1 VKNRR
6 ADLAK
11 SDDASPHQLR
21 RRKRHEDAR
30 DQGKA
35 HNCALETE
43 AEVIG
48 LEQTESTPRAEQA
61 KQMAIAQQQEQIA
74 KQRAAKLDKANEVL
88 KRSLHALALDP
99 QLSTFLGHVL
109 AVLTEQL
116 GGLSSTLWLLDD
128 DKRHFCLHSVCEDGR
143 VLSAEESGHPLADSP
158 QRIPTA
164 DPTWIAIQAK
174 RPFVQDDPASNAS
187 YFPPVQRALFAKLG
201 VRALVWLPLVF
212 GEDLIGTLAVRMSE
226 KCAVDE
232 EELELAHA
240 LAQQATLALELTR
253 LAEQAKQAAIARE
266 QEKLAKEQASKLSKT
281 NAALKQSLQ
290 ALAQDPDLNSFLGHL
305 LVEMAGQFGTTSSA
319 VFLIERPARRLIPH
333 LIYEN
338 GRLIPG
344 KDSDHPIVKNPRVFA
359 ADDPVWLAFCRNE
372 PIIRRNPQSDTT
384 LGWTEAHRAY
394 YTKKRITG
402 ILNVP
407 LIFGGE
413 VVGTLAIQFRDQRD
427 IGQEA
432 IELTQTFGL
441 QATLAFQLTKMAE
454 QSKQIAIAKE
464 QELFAR
470 QRAAELGRANDALR
484 GCLDALASV
493 PELDEFLEQVMA
505 AIARQLGAN
514 GGTVWLYDFEQNTAR
529 LELSFQNDGLIAG
542 VEAGY
547 AEAARSV
554 PLDQVLASDRQ
565 FSDEDR
571 PVFVWRLDRPY
582 PPWDEFHRRYLIEF
596 GTKTVLVIALTSKKQ
611 AIGRLTFHFQEN
623 REFSPEELE
632 ISRALAHQAGLAI
645 KLTRLARGAK
655 QAAILGERNRM
666 AGEIHDSLAQSF
678 VGISMQLDAAEAAT
692 SKAKGLRHI
701 QRANELAQFGLA
713 EARRSVLS
721 LRSGVQAGGLVKA
734 VQQLV
739 ERSSVAGILRC
750 ELRSEDVPDESIPP
764 EVEHELVRICQ
775 EAISNAVRHAKPT
788 VITITLRWNTS
799 NLILQV
805 TDNGSGITGNRLEQ
819 SEGFGMANMRARVA
833 KLGGKLQIETGAGR
847 GTSIIVTL
855 QIGS

>member
-6 ADLAK
+6 
-11 SDDASPHQLR
+11 
-21 RRKRHEDAR
+21 
-30 DQGKA
+30 
-35 HNCALETE
+35 
-43 AEVIG
+43 
-48 LEQTESTPRAEQA
+48 TESTPPAEVSLQEALSEQA
-61 KQMAIAQQQEQIA
+61 QQLAIARQQEQIA

-88 KRSLHALALDP
+88 KRSLHALAIDR
-99 QLSTFLGHVL
+99 QLNTFLGHVL

-128 DKRHFCLHSVCEDGR
+128 DKRHFCLHSVCEGGR
-143 VLSAEESGHPLADSP
+143 VVSAEESGHPLADSP
-158 QRIPTA
+158 HRIPTA
-164 DPTWIAIQAK
+164 DPTWIAIQEK
-174 RPFVQDDPASNAS
+174 LPFVQYDPASNVS

-226 KCAVDE
+226 SCAVDE

-253 LAEQAKQAAIARE
+253 LAEQAKQAAIAHE

-305 LVEMAGQFGTTSSA
+305 LVEMAYQFETTSSA
-319 VFLIERPARRLIPH
+319 VFVIVRPERRLFPH

-344 KDSDHPIVKNPRVFA
+344 KDFDHPIVKNPRVFA
-359 ADDPVWLAFCRNE
+359 DDDPVWIAFCRNQ

-394 YTKKRITG
+394 YTKKGITG

-432 IELTQTFGL
+432 VELAQTFGL
-441 QATLAFQLTKMAE
+441 QATLALQLTKMAE

-505 AIARQLGAN
+505 AIARQLGAE
-514 GGTVWLYDFEQNTAR
+514 GGTVWFYDFEHNTAR
-529 LELSFQNDGLIAG
+529 LELCFRNDGSG
-542 VEAGY
+542 VETAY
-547 AEAARSV
+547 PAASRSV

-565 FSDEDR
+565 FADDGW
-571 PVFVWRLDRPY
+571 PLIVWRLERPY
-582 PPWDEFHRRYLIEF
+582 PPWDESNRRYLVEL
-596 GTKTVLVIALTSKKQ
+596 GTKTVLIIALISKDQ
-611 AIGRLTFHFQEN
+611 AIGRLTFHFREN

-632 ISRALAHQAGLAI
+632 ISRALAHQAALAI
-645 KLTRLARGAK
+645 QLTRLARGAK
-655 QAAILGERNRM
+655 QAAILAERNRM

-692 SKAKGLRHI
+692 SKAKGLPHI

-721 LRSGVQAGGLVKA
+721 LRAGVQPGGLVKA
-734 VQQLV
+734 LQQLV
-739 ERSSVAGILRC
+739 ERSNVPGILRC
-750 ELRSEDVPDESIPP
+750 ELRSEHVPDETIAPQ
-764 EVEHELVRICQ
+764 VQHELVRICQ

-788 VITITLRWNTS
+788 VITSTLRWS
-799 NLILQV
+799 APNLILQV
-805 TDNGSGITGNRLEQ
+805 TDNGSGITGNHLKQ
-819 SEGFGMANMRARVA
+819 SEGFGMTNMRARVDR
-833 KLGGKLQIETGAGR
+833 LGGKLQIETAAGR
-847 GTSIIVTL
+847 GTSVIVTL
-855 QIGS
+855 QIEGSS